1 MSDTK
6 LLSTNAPE
14 YVTMDEK
21 AREEFLSDLG
31 TFSPAEREIF
41 HRLCMMW
48 APEIPYSRA
57 AGGISSDQNT
67 LDRLLEKLRAR
78 GYGLVRTAVEGRRL
92 EKTAVVLTGRW
103 DRRFAVT
110 LLDEEVSRL
119 IEDGGQYFATEDQLI
134 ERGVAIPS
142 EFISDGNYDALAR
155 AYTDEPGNSAEIF
168 RLKGLN
174 GATHLVSARFARR
187 FVTGAMERVRTQCVN
202 ATLLEL
208 LAKFR
213 DASLTET
220 RSAVVSK
227 DPLTWL
233 DLTTMLVDRRAAIDA
248 KRNVVIEEGLYQA
261 AVIVRGFLQSEIA
274 ETKRRKKAADERRA
288 DFAGIVQAIRESHS
302 SLITQ
307 EELALIV
314 HRVKPKYDDE
324 FDEFAKEFYELALTA
339 TGKRSLPIIL
349 RLGDRYIHRDHI
361 LGEFRRRIADASLD
375 LGEEYTSRMNS
386 QLRHTSPSDN
396 AFLSRD
402 NFESDIAARIRAA
415 DSYLWQLLEKPGLF
429 AEAVIQGIK
438 REKGAATIDE
448 IRATLSNYIDVGEG
462 EFLPLSH
469 LLDLNMV
476 SIYETA
482 FQRLPVLRQLFYR
495 ISGRY
500 ETYKGKYV
508 GRTTQS
514 IGTRR
519 YHFRDTEGP
528 PAEPAGLGGT
538 RRRLPE
544 GLADLPRSGGKARVT
559 GGATPGMR
567 RTGPNPH
574 RRKRGEEPKPAR
586 PKSYSESEREAA
598 WSEFGKTLK
607 K

>member
-6 LLSTNAPE
+6 QLPTNAPE
-14 YVTMDEK
+14 YVTIDEK

-41 HRLCMMW
+41 HRLCKMW
-48 APEIPYSRA
+48 APEIPYARA

-67 LDRLLEKLRAR
+67 LDRLMEKLRAR
-78 GYGLVRTAVEGRRL
+78 GYGLVRTAIEGRRL

-119 IEDGGQYFATEDQLI
+119 VEDGGQFFATEGQLLEKGI
-134 ERGVAIPS
+134 SIPS
-142 EFISDGNYDALAR
+142 EYITDSDYDALAL
-155 AYTDEPGNSAEIF
+155 AYTDEPGTSAKIL
-168 RLKGLN
+168 RLQGLN
-174 GATHLVSARFARR
+174 GTTHLVSARFARR
-187 FVTGAMERVRTQCVN
+187 FVTGAMERIRTQCAN

-213 DASLTET
+213 DSSLTET
-220 RSAVVSK
+220 KSAVVSK

-233 DLTTMLVDRRAAIDA
+233 DLTTMLLDRRAAIDA
-248 KRNVVIEEGLYQA
+248 KRNVVVDEGLYQA
-261 AVIVRGFLQSEIA
+261 ALLVRGFLQSEIA

-288 DFAGIVQAIRESHS
+288 DFAGIVQAIRESHA
-302 SLITQ
+302 SLVTP
-307 EELALIV
+307 EDLALIV
-314 HRVKPKYDDE
+314 QRVKPKYDEE
-324 FDEFAKEFYELALTA
+324 FDAFSKEFYEVALTA

-361 LGEFRRRIADASLD
+361 FGEFRRRLADASID
-375 LGEEYTSRMNS
+375 LGEVYTSRMSS
-386 QLRHTSPSDN
+386 QLRHTSSSDS
-396 AFLSRD
+396 AFLSRE
-402 NFESDIAARIRAA
+402 NFESDIADRVRAM
-415 DSYLWQLLEKPGLF
+415 DPYLWQLLEKPGLF

-448 IRATLSNYIDVGEG
+448 IRAALSNYVDVGEG

-500 ETYKGKYV
+500 DTFKGKYV
-508 GRTTQS
+508 GRNMQS
-514 IGTRR
+514 VGVQR
-519 YHFRDTEGP
+519 YRFRDTAAP
-528 PAEPAGLGGT
+528 LPEPAGISGH
-538 RRRLPE
+538 RRPPE
-544 GLADLPRSGGKARVT
+544 GLADLPRSGKARAT
-559 GGATPGMR
+559 GGGSPGVR
-567 RTGPNPH
+567 RAGTNPH
-574 RRKRGEEPKPAR
+574 RKKHGEQNKPSR

-598 WSEFGKTLK
+598 WNEFGKTLK